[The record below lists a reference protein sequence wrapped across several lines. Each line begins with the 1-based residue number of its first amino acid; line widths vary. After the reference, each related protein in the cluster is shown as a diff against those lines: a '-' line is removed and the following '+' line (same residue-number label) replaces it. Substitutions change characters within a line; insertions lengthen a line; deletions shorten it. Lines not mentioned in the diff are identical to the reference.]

1 MHRNGYVLCGAWRQ
15 QEDGQSKM
23 TLLIREIVLSF
34 NPPLNSNFKA
44 RGPVWAKH
52 LFSLIHCDLYA
63 LAARTAAEE

>member
-1 MHRNGYVLCGAWRQ
+1 MCCG
-15 QEDGQSKM
+15 EPGGNKKVEQSKM

-34 NPPLNSNFKA
+34 KSNPPQTSNFKA